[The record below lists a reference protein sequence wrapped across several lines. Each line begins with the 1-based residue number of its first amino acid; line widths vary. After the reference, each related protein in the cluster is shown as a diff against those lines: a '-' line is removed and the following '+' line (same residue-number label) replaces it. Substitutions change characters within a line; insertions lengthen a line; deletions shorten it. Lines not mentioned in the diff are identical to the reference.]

1 MPLIQEIFSDDE
13 CDDKKAETEKLETVS
28 ANDISFSVSLDD
40 PQDDTKEKLLLS
52 SDSTKTDSPLIVE
65 LSEPGSNAEETVT
78 LGDGEK
84 QIDDDDVSKKSFLI
98 QEIHGG

>member
-52 SDSTKTDSPLIVE
+52 SDSTKT
-65 LSEPGSNAEETVT
+65 
-78 LGDGEK
+78 GDGEK